1 MRMIKIFYR
10 PLILLL
16 LLPCLAYPASQTKI
30 VGTCV
35 NDPVATNVDWTE
47 PGDATADDGNN
58 TGGVGGD
65 RIQDT
70 EESDRLK
77 GTMSGN
83 IFTIPGTATIDSIKV
98 EIDIIDNRNK
108 DEGQDLEVRLIK
120 AGSPVGNDESKA
132 AAVPG
137 VQTIRVYAPLNLWGT
152 TWTPAQINATDF
164 GVGLRLEVIGDA
176 GRCEA
181 GVDFLRIT
189 VHYTPAAGGAVGQ
202 IIMINDGG

>member
-1 MRMIKIFYR
+1 MIPKIR
-10 PLILLL
+10 LLIFILF
-16 LLPCLAYPASQTKI
+16 LPCFAFPASQTKI

-35 NDPVATNVDWTE
+35 NDPVAAQIDWTE

-65 RIQDT
+65 RVADT

-83 IFTIPGTATIDSIKV
+83 VFTIPTDATIDSIRV

-108 DEGQDLEVRLIK
+108 DEGQDLEVKLIK
-120 AGSPVGNDESKA
+120 AGSVVGTDQSKA
-132 AAVPG
+132 GAIPG
-137 VQTIRVYAPLNLWGT
+137 VQTIRVYAPGNLWGT

-164 GVGLRLEVIGDA
+164 GIGYRVDVIDDV

-181 GVDFLRIT
+181 GVDFLKIT
-189 VHYTPAAGGAVGQ
+189 VIYTPAAGGAVVGRRRIILGGQ
-202 IIMINDGG
+202 